1 MANRNKRDDVKINY
15 LISNSDGDF
24 VIEIPATWKVT
35 FAYVNPE
42 SGSRDGY
49 GRQAHCVRVWEGEKL
64 RAVFGN
70 CTGLRDLSIP
80 LARKV
85 VQTESE
91 AHYKGDSL
99 GNFEQ
104 ASSRRMLDM
113 GFEVLE
119 EDDPFG
125 EK

>member
-1 MANRNKRDDVKINY
+1 MANRNKNENVKINY
-15 LISNSDGDF
+15 LISNADGDF

-42 SGSRDGY
+42 SAGERGY

-91 AHYKGDSL
+91 SHYKGDSL
-99 GNFEQ
+99 GNFE
-104 ASSRRMLDM
+104 SSNSRKMLDM
-113 GFEVLE
+113 GFEVE
-119 EDDPFG
+119 EGESPF
-125 EK
+125 